1 MSQTA
6 YRTHHAVEVNETL
19 AGRQFLAPNNIPANL
34 LDFCLNITRKIM
46 SIETNEYIG
55 IRT

>member
-1 MSQTA
+1 MS
-6 YRTHHAVEVNETL
+6 RLGNRIL
-19 AGRQFLAPNNIPANL
+19 FMPGRQFLAPNNIPANL